1 MLPLGAFRQRGS
13 VIGGK
18 SMRLHGG
25 GYEPTEEDM
34 RLMDIY
40 YAARDA
46 GLSQKEAQQ
55 VQMQAAMEAT
65 YSAPPVPVADVA
77 SYTPVESNWTG
88 TPTVYANDQGVQAVL
103 TQNGYVAPSSLNP
116 IVKPG
121 ETITANTPV
130 QAVNEEGLK
139 LYLSDPNDPN
149 STTTRITGTP
159 AIGGTI
165 GSAAYA
171 PARNNSIFGTIGGD
185 LLEAAKDPYFH
196 KFLAAAAAIA
206 GGGMALNSAYGV
218 GGLGAELGA
227 ATSGLGGY
235 AGAGA
240 GEFIAADAAASA
252 AGQGAFDLA
261 ASLGMPLDQAVTSGL
276 ISGSGALTDA
286 GALALLGEGAAGA
299 GGMSAADALTAA
311 SAGELGSEFG
321 VQGAIGSLGG
331 LGGFLSG
338 LTGSQLASVA
348 KLGIP
353 AIGALVSGV
362 RPGATTGA
370 SATGQLLP
378 TSSMNYVPATTSG
391 GGALP
396 GNLQSTALQ
405 GVAVPQY
412 DPFASYDNL
421 PQIQPIAAAE
431 GGGATQLA
439 QMQQQISQI
448 DPRLYRVLQNRVAPT
463 FYTYGKDTGGTP
475 TQLMADKL
483 GSKPSP
489 GYPSQASSLTRSP
502 LYDTYGLRPP
512 TTAENEATPSSV
524 TFKDGGD
531 VHMPEFITGATG
543 HYVKGRGDGQSDD
556 IPAMLADGEYV
567 FDAETVAQLGNGSS
581 DAGAHIL
588 DKMREAI
595 RAHKRSAAIDEIP
608 PKSKS
613 PLEYLAEGMKGKK
626 V

>member
-1 MLPLGAFRQRGS
+1 MADS
-13 VIGGK
+13 
-18 SMRLHGG
+18 
-25 GYEPTEEDM
+25 GYEPSQADM
-34 RLMDIY
+34 DYMANY

-46 GLSQKEAQQ
+46 GLSQAEAQQ
-55 VQMQAAMEAT
+55 NAMSQLMEQTYAAAPSVIADT
-65 YSAPPVPVADVA
+65 SGLTGSAP
-77 SYTPVESNWTG
+77 NWAGDNTI
-88 TPTVYANDQGVQAVL
+88 YSNDQGVQGVL
-103 TQNGYVAPSSLNP
+103 SQHGVVTPQSMNVLA
-116 IVKPG
+116 KPG
-121 ETITANTPV
+121 ERITADTPV
-130 QAVNEEGLK
+130 QAVNEDGLR
-139 LYLSDPNDPN
+139 LYLRDPNDPE
-149 STTTRITGTP
+149 SRTTEITGIP
-159 AIGGTI
+159 AIAGTL

-171 PARNNSIFGTIGGD
+171 PQRNSNPFSTIGSDFAGM
-185 LLEAAKDPYFH
+185 ARDPAFH
-196 KFLAAAAAIA
+196 KFLAAAAAIT
-206 GGGMALNSAYGV
+206 GGGLALNSIYGV
-218 GGLGAELGA
+218 GGLGAGTVASPISLGGTIPATELGA
-227 ATSGLGGY
+227 IGTGGGGY
-235 AGAGA
+235 AGMGA

-261 ASLGMPLDQAVTSGL
+261 AGLGMPLDQAVSAGL
-276 ISGSGALTDA
+276 IGGNGALTEA
-286 GALALLGEGAAGA
+286 GAAALLGSAGPATA
-299 GGMSAADALTAA
+299 GG
-311 SAGELGSEFG
+311 G
-321 VQGAIGSLGG
+321 
-331 LGGFLSG
+331 LSG
-338 LTGSQLASVA
+338 LSGTQLARMA
-348 KLGIP
+348 IP
-353 AIGALVSGV
+353 AVGSILGGAGRGGSG
-362 RPGATTGA
+362 
-370 SATGQLLP
+370 SD
-378 TSSMNYVPATTSG
+378 TSGMNYVPATTSG

-412 DPFASYDNL
+412 DPFASYDDL
-421 PQIQPIAAAE
+421 PQLQPVAAAE

-439 QMQQQISQI
+439 QMQQQINQI

-463 FYTYGKDTGGTP
+463 FYTYGKDTGSTP

-483 GSKPSP
+483 GPRPSP
-489 GYPSQASSLTRSP
+489 GYPTQASSSTRSP

-512 TTAENEATPSSV
+512 TTAENEATPASV

-531 VHMPEFITGATG
+531 VHIPEFITGATG

>member
-1 MLPLGAFRQRGS
+1 MADS
-13 VIGGK
+13 
-18 SMRLHGG
+18 
-25 GYEPTEEDM
+25 GYEPSQADM
-34 RLMDIY
+34 DYMANY

-46 GLSQKEAQQ
+46 GLSQAEAQQ
-55 VQMQAAMEAT
+55 NAMSQLMEQTYAAAPSVIADT
-65 YSAPPVPVADVA
+65 SGLTGSAP
-77 SYTPVESNWTG
+77 NWAGDNTI
-88 TPTVYANDQGVQAVL
+88 YSNDQGVQGVL
-103 TQNGYVAPSSLNP
+103 SQHGVVTPQSMNVLA
-116 IVKPG
+116 KPG
-121 ETITANTPV
+121 ERITADTPV
-130 QAVNEEGLK
+130 QAVNEDGLR
-139 LYLSDPNDPN
+139 LYLRDPNDPE
-149 STTTRITGTP
+149 SRTTEITGIP
-159 AIGGTI
+159 AIAGTLGSSTYAPQRNSNPFSTI
-165 GSAAYA
+165 GSDFAGMARD
-171 PARNNSIFGTIGGD
+171 PA
-185 LLEAAKDPYFH
+185 FH
-196 KFLAAAAAIA
+196 KFLAAAAAIT
-206 GGGMALNSAYGV
+206 GGGLALNSIYGV
-218 GGLGAELGA
+218 GGLGAGTVASPISLGGTIPATELGA
-227 ATSGLGGY
+227 IGTGGGGY
-235 AGAGA
+235 AGMGA

-261 ASLGMPLDQAVTSGL
+261 AGLGMPLDQAVSAGL
-276 ISGSGALTDA
+276 IGGNGALTEA
-286 GALALLGEGAAGA
+286 GAAALLGSAGPATA
-299 GGMSAADALTAA
+299 GG
-311 SAGELGSEFG
+311 G
-321 VQGAIGSLGG
+321 
-331 LGGFLSG
+331 LSG
-338 LTGSQLASVA
+338 LSGTQLARMA
-348 KLGIP
+348 IP
-353 AIGALVSGV
+353 AVGSILGGGGRGGSG
-362 RPGATTGA
+362 GD
-370 SATGQLLP
+370 
-378 TSSMNYVPATTSG
+378 TSGMNYVPATTSG

-412 DPFASYDNL
+412 DPFASYDDL
-421 PQIQPIAAAE
+421 PQLQPIAAAE

-439 QMQQQISQI
+439 QMQQQINQI

-475 TQLMADKL
+475 TQLMTDKL
-483 GSKPSP
+483 GPRPSP
-489 GYPSQASSLTRSP
+489 GYPTQASSSTRSP

-512 TTAENEATPSSV
+512 TTAENEATPASV

-531 VHMPEFITGATG
+531 VHIPEFITGATG